1 MQCKNHPDRR
11 AEHFC
16 SGCRIP
22 LCADCAEET
31 KPGEY
36 YCFQCAMLVSVSAV
50 GTTIKGKRE
59 KTAEHKEKAKEKKER
74 TPFHYFVM
82 VSSVMILV
90 MWGVI
95 LFGGQKAPAG
105 ATDLGNQP
113 RVLLFMVDGAIKRFA
128 HYEGSQYPAQ
138 LAELVPKYLS
148 LRADDFSHL
157 DKLSYI
163 RDPSL
168 GYRLS
173 LAKPK
178 PGDMNII
185 ISPKGVRYEALPGG
199 GS

>member
-1 MQCKNHPDRR
+1 MQCKNHPDRK
-11 AEHFC
+11 AQYYC
-16 SGCRIP
+16 SGCKVP
-22 LCADCAEET
+22 LCAECAEET
-31 KPGEY
+31 RPGEF
-36 YCFQCAMLVSVSAV
+36 YCFKCAMLVSVSAV
-50 GTTIKGKRE
+50 GTSIKGKRE
-59 KTAEHKEKAKEKKER
+59 KIAEQKEKTKEKKKK

-105 ATDLGNQP
+105 AADLGNQP

-128 HYEGSQYPAQ
+128 HYEGNQFPSQ
-138 LAELVPKYLS
+138 LADLIPKYLS
-148 LRADDFSHL
+148 LRQEEIPLL
-157 DKLSYI
+157 DMLRYT
-163 RDPSL
+163 RDASL

-178 PGDMNII
+178 PGDMNIV
-185 ISPKGVRYEALPGG
+185 ISPKGVRYEPLPGG

>member
-1 MQCKNHPDRR
+1 
-11 AEHFC
+11 
-16 SGCRIP
+16 
-22 LCADCAEET
+22 
-31 KPGEY
+31 
-36 YCFQCAMLVSVSAV
+36 MLVSVSAV
-50 GTTIKGKRE
+50 GTSIKGKRE
-59 KTAEHKEKAKEKKER
+59 KHAEQKAKEKKKR

-105 ATDLGNQP
+105 AADLANQP
-113 RVLLFMVDGAIKRFA
+113 RVLLFMVDGGLKRFA
-128 HYEGSQYPAQ
+128 HYEGNQYPVR
-138 LAELVPKYLS
+138 LTDLIPKYLP
-148 LRADDFSHL
+148 LRKDDIPFL
-157 DKLSYI
+157 DKVSYV

-185 ISPKGVRYEALPGG
+185 ISPKGVRYETLPAG

>member
-1 MQCKNHPDRR
+1 MQCKNHPDRQ
-11 AEHFC
+11 AKHFC
-16 SGCRIP
+16 ASCRIP
-22 LCADCAEET
+22 LCADCVEET

-36 YCFQCAMLVSVSAV
+36 YCFKCAMLVSVSAV
-50 GTTIKGKRE
+50 GTSIKGKRE
-59 KTAEHKEKAKEKKER
+59 KIAEHKAKEKKKK

-105 ATDLGNQP
+105 AADLGNQP
-113 RVLLFMVDGAIKRFA
+113 RVLLFMVDGALKRFA
-128 HYEGSQYPAQ
+128 HYEGNQYPLQ
-138 LAELVPKYLS
+138 LVDLIPKYLP
-148 LRADDFSHL
+148 LRKEDTPLL
-157 DKLSYI
+157 DKVSYT
-163 RDPSL
+163 RDPSV

-185 ISPKGVRYEALPGG
+185 ISPKGVRYETLPGG

>member
-16 SGCRIP
+16 SSCRVP
-22 LCADCAEET
+22 LCEECAEET
-31 KPGEY
+31 RPGEY
-36 YCFQCAMLVSVSAV
+36 YCFQCAMLVSVSAA
-50 GTTIKGKRE
+50 GSTIKGKRE
-59 KTAEHKEKAKEKKER
+59 KVAEHKAKEKRKR

-105 ATDLGNQP
+105 AADLGSQP
-113 RVLLFMVDGAIKRFA
+113 RVLLFLVDGALKRYA
-128 HYEGSQYPAQ
+128 HYEGNRYPSK
-138 LAELVPKYLS
+138 LSDLIPKYLS
-148 LRADDFSHL
+148 LTKEDISIL

-163 RDPSL
+163 KDPSL

-185 ISPKGVRYEALPGG
+185 ISPKGVRYGTPPGG

>member
-1 MQCKNHPDRR
+1 MQCKYHPDRA

-16 SGCRIP
+16 SGCRVP
-22 LCADCAEET
+22 LCAECAEET
-31 KPGEY
+31 KPGEF
-36 YCFQCAMLVSVSAV
+36 YCFQCAMLASVSAV

-59 KTAEHKEKAKEKKER
+59 KIAEQKAKEKKKR
-74 TPFHYFVM
+74 TPFHYFVA

-105 ATDLGNQP
+105 AADLGNQP
-113 RVLLFMVDGAIKRFA
+113 RVLLFMVDGALKRFA
-128 HYEGSQYPAQ
+128 HYEGNKYPAQ
-138 LAELVPKYLS
+138 LVELIPKYLPLRKEDIS
-148 LRADDFSHL
+148 LIDMV
-157 DKLSYI
+157 SYT
-163 RDPSL
+163 RDQSL

-173 LAKPK
+173 LVKPK

-185 ISPKGVRYEALPGG
+185 ISPKGVRYETLPGG

>member
-1 MQCKNHPDRR
+1 MQCKNHPDRK

-16 SGCRIP
+16 AACKVP
-22 LCADCAEET
+22 LCAECAEET
-31 KPGEY
+31 SPGEY
-36 YCFQCAMLVSVSAV
+36 YCFKCAMLVSVGDA
-50 GTTIKGKRE
+50 GKTIRGKRE
-59 KTAEHKEKAKEKKER
+59 KIAQQKEKTKEKKKR

-105 ATDLGNQP
+105 AADLSNQP
-113 RVLLFMVDGAIKRFA
+113 RVLLFMADGAIKRFA
-128 HYEGSQYPAQ
+128 HYEGNRFPSQ
-138 LAELVPKYLS
+138 LTDLIPKYLS
-148 LRADDFSHL
+148 LRKEDIPLL
-157 DKLSYI
+157 DMVSYT

-185 ISPKGVRYEALPGG
+185 ISPKGVRYETLPGG

>member
-16 SGCRIP
+16 ASCRIP

-36 YCFQCAMLVSVSAV
+36 YCFKCAMLVSVSAV
-50 GTTIKGKRE
+50 GTSIKGKRE
-59 KTAEHKEKAKEKKER
+59 KIAEQKAKEKKKR

-82 VSSVMILV
+82 VSSVLILV
-90 MWGVI
+90 MWAVI

-105 ATDLGNQP
+105 AADLGNQP
-113 RVLLFMVDGAIKRFA
+113 RVLLFMVDGALKRFA
-128 HYEGSQYPAQ
+128 HYEGDRYPTQ
-138 LAELVPKYLS
+138 LAELVPKYLA
-148 LRADDFSHL
+148 LKKEEIALL
-157 DKLSYI
+157 DKLSYTK
-163 RDPSL
+163 DPSL

-185 ISPKGVRYEALPGG
+185 ISPKGVRYDTLPGG
-199 GS
+199 GN

>member
-16 SGCRIP
+16 SSCRIP

-31 KPGEY
+31 KQGEY
-36 YCFQCAMLVSVSAV
+36 YCFKCAMLVSVTAV
-50 GTTIKGKRE
+50 GTSIKGKRE
-59 KTAEHKEKAKEKKER
+59 KAAEHKAKEKKKR
-74 TPFHYFVM
+74 TPFHYFVA

-105 ATDLGNQP
+105 AADLSSQP
-113 RVLLFMVDGAIKRFA
+113 RVLLFMVDGALKRFA
-128 HYEGSQYPAQ
+128 HYEGNQYPSQ
-138 LAELVPKYLS
+138 LTDLIPKYLS
-148 LRADDFSHL
+148 LRKEDTPLL
-157 DKLSYI
+157 DVLSYT

-178 PGDMNII
+178 AGDMNII
-185 ISPKGVRYEALPGG
+185 ISPKGVRYETLPGG

>member
-1 MQCKNHPDRR
+1 MQCKNHPDRK
-11 AEHFC
+11 AQYFC
-16 SGCRIP
+16 SGCKVP
-22 LCADCAEET
+22 LCAECAEET
-31 KPGEY
+31 RPGEF
-36 YCFQCAMLVSVSAV
+36 YCFKCAMLVSVSAV

-59 KTAEHKEKAKEKKER
+59 KIAEQKEKTKEKKKR

-105 ATDLGNQP
+105 AADLSSQP
-113 RVLLFMVDGAIKRFA
+113 RVLLFMVDGALKRFA
-128 HYEGSQYPAQ
+128 HYEGNQFPSQ
-138 LAELVPKYLS
+138 LTELIPKYLS
-148 LRADDFSHL
+148 LRKEDISLL
-157 DKLSYI
+157 DMVSYT

-178 PGDMNII
+178 PGDMNIV
-185 ISPKGVRYEALPGG
+185 ISPKGVRYEPLPGG

>member
-59 KTAEHKEKAKEKKER
+59 KVAEHKEKAKEKKKR

-95 LFGGQKAPAG
+95 LFGGQTGSCRRDRSRQSTKSAPVHGGRCSSNDSLIMKEASI
-105 ATDLGNQP
+105 
-113 RVLLFMVDGAIKRFA
+113 R
-128 HYEGSQYPAQ
+128 
-138 LAELVPKYLS
+138 LS
-148 LRADDFSHL
+148 S
-157 DKLSYI
+157 
-163 RDPSL
+163 PSL
-168 GYRLS
+168 FRSIFL
-173 LAKPK
+173 
-178 PGDMNII
+178 
-185 ISPKGVRYEALPGG
+185 
-199 GS
+199 